1 MQESQASRKIH
12 ILREDVSRRIA
23 AGEVIDRPLAI
34 VRELIDNALD
44 AEARFVDVYLEEG
57 GLGLVRVVDD
67 GQGIAREDLELCT
80 ERHATSKIE
89 SDEDLLRIRT
99 LGFRGEALASIAAC
113 ARLRIVSAASAAGAA
128 HRLVVEGG
136 RRIALEPCQGARGT
150 SVDAADLFFNL
161 PARKRFLKSPAAEAQ
176 LCRQVF
182 LEKALAYP
190 GVAFRLFSDGALRH
204 FLPVRELKERVSAAY
219 ALDPAHLYVGR
230 GEAPGAAVQ
239 VVAARPEL
247 ARRDRRLLQI
257 FVNRRRIHEFALVQ
271 AVEYAFGEH
280 VPGGSFPAAFVF
292 LEVEPALVDFNVHPA
307 KREARFRTLP
317 ELRQAVIGTI
327 RRVLEPF
334 NLQAAVPRP
343 HEPDLTHAETAGE
356 LELPLDRRAAPPDAA
371 GVAAETGRWPA
382 AEQWRKGAAALT
394 PQPAE
399 GAPGEPR
406 YCGQAFGL
414 FLVVERGEDLFL
426 VDQHAAHERLL
437 FDELKGREYGS
448 QELLLPL
455 RLEQGAGLEAG
466 LVRFADSLRRLGI
479 RVQRGEDGG
488 WEVTALPEE
497 LLCIEEELAAALAG
511 EAASPQELEDRL
523 LSLAACR
530 TAVKEGE
537 ELDPLTAREL
547 ARRALALENARCPHG
562 RPLWMRIR
570 KAELL
575 RAVGRV

>member
-1 MQESQASRKIH
+1 MPDVQASRRIH

-44 AEARFVDVYLEEG
+44 AEARSVDVYLEGG
-57 GLGLVRVVDD
+57 GLERVRVVDD

-89 SDEDLLRIRT
+89 SDEDLQRVRT

-113 ARLRIVSAASAAGAA
+113 ARLSIVSAASAAGSGAA
-128 HRLVVEGG
+128 NRLVVEGG
-136 RRIALEPCQGARGT
+136 RRIALEPCQGASGT
-150 SVDAADLFFNL
+150 SVEAADLFFNL

-182 LEKALAYP
+182 LEKALAHP
-190 GVAFRLFSDGALRH
+190 RIAFRLFSDGLLRH
-204 FLPVRELKERVSAAY
+204 FLPAQELKERVAAAY
-219 ALDPAHLYVGR
+219 ALDPAHLYAGG
-230 GEAPGAAVQ
+230 GEATGTAVQ

-292 LEVEPALVDFNVHPA
+292 LEVEPSLVDFNVHPA
-307 KREARFRTLP
+307 KKEARFRTLP
-317 ELRQAVIGTI
+317 ELRQAVIGTL
-327 RRVLEPF
+327 RRILEPF
-334 NLQAAVPRP
+334 NLRASAPGPAVPAA
-343 HEPDLTHAETAGE
+343 EP
-356 LELPLDRRAAPPDAA
+356 ELPLGQRAAAESGAGGGRPTAA
-371 GVAAETGRWPA
+371 RPLPTAAE
-382 AEQWRKGAAALT
+382 WRKAFT
-394 PQPAE
+394 PTLGPQSGE

-406 YCGQAFGL
+406 YRGQAFGL
-414 FLVVERGEDLFL
+414 FLVVELGDDLYL

-437 FDELKGREYGS
+437 FDELKNREYGS

-455 RLEQGAGLEAG
+455 RLEQGAGLDAG
-466 LVRFADSLRRLGI
+466 LVRNASTLQRLGI
-479 RVQRGEDGG
+479 RVERGEDGG

-511 EAASPQELEDRL
+511 ETASPLELEDRL
-523 LSLAACR
+523 LALAACR

-562 RPLWMRIR
+562 RPLWMRVS